1 MDAEKTDFS
10 ISAHLLPHF
19 NREGMRFGTA
29 AFVLAFFFAGGA
41 VALSGVELVVRVGQT
56 MVAGETVLGSFK

>member
-1 MDAEKTDFS
+1 MDEKKPDFS
-10 ISAHLLPHF
+10 TSAHLLPHV

-41 VALSGVELVVRVGQT
+41 MALSGVAPAVRVGQT